1 MTSPSRTIAAAI
13 PTLSARD
20 GSIERELNKNTIE
33 FVYSVQP
40 HTDLNNH
47 GYRIPYSIFCTQYC
61 IWYILCWNIG
71 CVTNY
76 QLKPIIL
83 SVTSW

>member
-1 MTSPSRTIAAAI
+1 MFLAIRPHWRNIKNMTSPSRTIAAAI

-47 GYRIPYSIFCTQYC
+47 GCRIPYS
-61 IWYILCWNIG
+61 
-71 CVTNY
+71 V
-76 QLKPIIL
+76 
-83 SVTSW
+83 